1 MEKRLLLAFIL
12 SMAVLVGYGLLVP
25 QKKPVIGNGT
35 ETKTTEAIPASTE
48 GESRPPAKE
57 KAGETITQENIKTPG
72 IQEINVSE
80 SQPEKLVNVQTGLIS
95 AVISSKGG
103 VIKSWKLKEYKD
115 EEGRPIEMVRFD
127 EGVMPLLVVPGGTS
141 PEDASK
147 TNYRIEGGDIDIGD
161 GEKAGLT
168 LVSEYPDGRTITKKL
183 VFNGNSYAFDVEISA
198 RGVESYGVF
207 TGESFGSLTE
217 KKKKGYGYTGPLV
230 YIDGKMQNRGFM
242 VWLHNLL
249 NKSKEENEQAK
260 SYEGGKGW
268 TAVTDQYFVAGIIP
282 EGPVKVEVEKGMS
295 DWGYVGV
302 DASEMGGP
310 LKARFYAGPKEYDR
324 LKAIGNGFQQT
335 VDFGWFSFIAR
346 PLFVALK
353 YFHGLIGNYGWSI
366 IIITFIIKLAF
377 APLTHKQQK
386 SMKRMQKLQPK
397 IVELKEKFKGD
408 PQRMNAEMMELY
420 KREKVNPLGGC
431 LPMLIQVPVFI
442 ALYKVLYNAIEL
454 RGAPFMWWLTDLSAK
469 DPYYILPILMGV
481 SMFVMQK
488 MTPTTADSAQNK
500 IMMIMPVVLTFMFI
514 NLPSGL
520 VLYFTVSN
528 LLSMAQQFYINRTVE
543 A

>member
-1 MEKRLLLAFIL
+1 MEKRLLIAFIL

-25 QKKPVIGNGT
+25 QKKPVVGSSAGV
-35 ETKTTEAIPASTE
+35 KTTEETPAQTE
-48 GESRPPAKE
+48 AVS
-57 KAGETITQENIKTPG
+57 KTP
-72 IQEINVSE
+72 QEEDRTAERENETKPKPHETRVSTGL
-80 SQPEKLVNVQTGLIS
+80 PEQLVSVQTGLIK

-115 EEGRPIEMVRFD
+115 KDGNPIEMVRYED
-127 EGVMPLLVVPGGTS
+127 GVMPLLVVPGGMS
-141 PEDASK
+141 SEDASMAD
-147 TNYRIEGGDIDIGD
+147 YRIEGGDINIEGN
-161 GEKAGLT
+161 EEAGLT
-168 LVSEYPDGRTITKKL
+168 LVSEDPYGRTIIKSL
-183 VFNGNSYAFDVEISA
+183 MFRGDSYAFDVDIKVA
-198 RGVESYGVF
+198 GYDGYGFF

-217 KKKKGYGYTGPLV
+217 KKKKGYGYAGPLV
-230 YIDGKMQNRGFM
+230 YIDGKMRNRGFM

-249 NKSKEENEQAK
+249 NKSEEEDKKAT
-260 SYEGGKGW
+260 SYEGDKGW

-282 EGPVKVEVEKGMS
+282 EGPVKIEVEKGMS
-295 DWGYVGV
+295 DWGYVGI
-302 DASEMGGP
+302 EMTGKDGP
-310 LKARFYAGPKEYDR
+310 LKAEVYAGPKEYDR
-324 LKAIGNGFQQT
+324 LKTVGSDFQQA

-353 YFHGLIGNYGWSI
+353 FFNELVGNYGWSI
-366 IIITFIIKLAF
+366 IIITFIIKLVF

-397 IVELKEKFKGD
+397 IAELKEKYKGD
-408 PQRMNAEMMELY
+408 SQRMNAEMMELY

-488 MTPTTADSAQNK
+488 MTPTTADSSQNK

-528 LLSMAQQFYINRTVE
+528 LLSMVQQFYINRTAE